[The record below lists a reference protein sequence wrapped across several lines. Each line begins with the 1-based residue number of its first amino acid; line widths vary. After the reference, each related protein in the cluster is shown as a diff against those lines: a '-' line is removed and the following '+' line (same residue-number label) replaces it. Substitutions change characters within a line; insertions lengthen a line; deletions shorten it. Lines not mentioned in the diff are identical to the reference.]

1 MKDFLK
7 LIQVRGIGDGPLFR
21 LLNKTSRKKILL
33 GITMSI
39 LLLMLCVVP
48 ASAESSGIQ
57 AEVADFT
64 EGGHLETDF
73 DAFFMAEW
81 WYLNGNATLV
91 ASDGEKKDVGFFVV
105 LQHQESPM
113 FIGLSRMVS
122 FYGLYFDDNTT
133 AYDRVRTF
141 VPREDVN
148 QYIALHTPYVYYRY
162 PDGLKELYG
171 SALTG
176 YNLKYVSEDT
186 NMDLL
191 FQTNVEKTI
200 DQADHPLNFITY
212 ERSYGTLH
220 GSILLDGK
228 RYNVTHGEG
237 YLDHMIPIG
246 SGSWLMDMHG
256 WIWFEVTTKDYQAVG
271 YAIRGMD
278 DGYDDYSYKHLTLL
292 NKHTGKVLAEYSGD
306 EIMIIETDWIN
317 EAVLR
322 KRPATVLFSTPN
334 LNVTVNAENVI
345 NFQGFNPIIGNA
357 GFVDFMAF
365 QPDNATIQYNGDI
378 EEGSAFYEYSITGRV
393 YAFVDMLRRFLQKLG
408 ANLVVLR
415 FRYFLWG

>member
-7 LIQVRGIGDGPLFR
+7 LIRVRGIDEGPLF
-21 LLNKTSRKKILL
+21 LLLKKTSRKKILL

-39 LLLMLCVVP
+39 LLVVMCVVP

-91 ASDGEKKDVGFFVV
+91 SSDGEKKDVGFFVV

-113 FIGLSRMVS
+113 FIGLSSMVS
-122 FYGLYFDDNTT
+122 FYGVYFDDNTT
-133 AYDRVRTF
+133 AFDRVRTV

-176 YNLKYVSEDT
+176 YNLKYVSADT
-186 NMDLL
+186 NMDL
-191 FQTNVEKTI
+191 FFRTNVEKTI
-200 DQADHPLNFITY
+200 DQADHPLNFTTY

-220 GSILLDGK
+220 GSIQLDGK
-228 RYNVTHGEG
+228 RYNVTHAEG
-237 YLDHMIPIG
+237 YLDHMIFIRNAPGIT
-246 SGSWLMDMHG
+246 DFHG
-256 WIWFEVTTKDYQAVG
+256 WNWLDVTTKNYQAVA
-271 YAIRGMD
+271 YAIRRLD
-278 DGYDDYSYKHLTLL
+278 DGYGDYSYKHLTLL
-292 NKHTGKVLAEYSGD
+292 NKHTGKILAEYSGN
-306 EIMIIETDWIN
+306 EITIIETDWIN
-317 EAVLR
+317 EGFLR
-322 KRPATVLFSTPN
+322 ERPYRVVFSTPD
-334 LNVTVNAENVI
+334 LNVTVNAEIVI
-345 NFQGFNPIIGNA
+345 DFRRDDPIRVGFI
-357 GFVDFMAF
+357 DFMAF
-365 QPDNATIQYNGDI
+365 QPNNAAIQYNGDI
-378 EEGSAFYEYSITGRV
+378 EEGSAFYEYSITGWV
-393 YAFVDMLRRFLQKLG
+393 SIFVKMLWRFLQE
-408 ANLVVLR
+408 R
-415 FRYFLWG
+415 F

>member
-1 MKDFLK
+1 MKDLK
-7 LIQVRGIGDGPLFR
+7 LTRVQSIGKGPLF
-21 LLNKTSRKKILL
+21 LLLKKRSRKKMLL

-39 LLLMLCVVP
+39 LLVVMCVVP
-48 ASAESSGIQ
+48 ASAESSGIE

-91 ASDGEKKDVGFFVV
+91 SSDGEKKDVGFFVV

-113 FIGLSRMVS
+113 FRGVSRMIS
-122 FYGLYFDDNTT
+122 FYGIYFDDNTT
-133 AYDRVRTF
+133 AFDRVRTS

-176 YNLKYVSEDT
+176 YNLKYVSADT
-186 NMDLL
+186 NMDLF
-191 FQTNVEKTI
+191 FQTNVDKTI
-200 DQADHPLNFITY
+200 DQADHPLNFTTY

-220 GSILLDGK
+220 GSIQLDGK
-228 RYNVTHGEG
+228 RYNVTHAEG
-237 YLDHMIPIG
+237 YLDHMITIG
-246 SGSWLMDMHG
+246 FSQWIMDFRGWSW
-256 WIWFEVTTKDYQAVG
+256 IEVTTRNYQAVA

-292 NKHTGKVLAEYSGD
+292 NKHTGKVLAEYSSD
-306 EIMIIETDWIN
+306 EITITETDWIN
-317 EAVLR
+317 EGVLT
-322 KRPATVLFSTPN
+322 KRPATVIYSTPD
-334 LNVTVNAENVI
+334 LNVTINAEIVI
-345 NFQGFNPIIGNA
+345 NSRGYNPITAAVGL
-357 GFVDFMAF
+357 VDFMAF
-365 QPDNATIQYNGDI
+365 QPDAAVIQYNGNI
-378 EEGSAFYEYSITGRV
+378 EEGSAFYEYFPSGWV
-393 YAFVDMLRRFLQKLG
+393 HYAFVKMLRCFLPETKFNKL
-408 ANLVVLR
+408 L
-415 FRYFLWG
+415 

>member
-1 MKDFLK
+1 MRIVEAK
-7 LIQVRGIGDGPLFR
+7 
-21 LLNKTSRKKILL
+21 SRKKILL

-39 LLLMLCVVP
+39 LLVVMCVVP

-91 ASDGEKKDVGFFVV
+91 SSDGEKKDVGFFVV

-113 FIGLSRMVS
+113 FRGVSRMIS
-122 FYGLYFDDNTT
+122 FYGIYFDDNTT
-133 AYDRVRTF
+133 AFDRVRTS
-141 VPREDVN
+141 VPREDVS

-176 YNLKYVSEDT
+176 YNLKYVSADT
-186 NMDLL
+186 NMDLF

-200 DQADHPLNFITY
+200 DQADHPLNFTTY

-220 GSILLDGK
+220 GSIQLDGK
-228 RYNVTHGEG
+228 RYNVTHAEG
-237 YLDHMIPIG
+237 YMDHMITIG
-246 SGSWLMDMHG
+246 FYQWIMDFRGWSW
-256 WIWFEVTTKDYQAVG
+256 IEVTTRNYQAVA
-271 YAIRGMD
+271 YAVRGMD

-292 NKHTGKVLAEYSGD
+292 NKHTGKVLAEYSSD
-306 EIMIIETDWIN
+306 EITITETDWIN
-317 EAVLR
+317 EGVLI
-322 KRPATVLFSTPN
+322 KRPATVIYSTPD
-334 LNVTVNAENVI
+334 LNVTINAEIVI
-345 NFQGFNPIIGNA
+345 NSRGFNPITAAVGL
-357 GFVDFMAF
+357 VDFMAF
-365 QPDNATIQYNGDI
+365 QPDVAVVQYNGNI
-378 EEGSAFYEYSITGRV
+378 EEGSAFYEYFPSGWV
-393 YAFVDMLRRFLQKLG
+393 HYAFVKMLRSFL
-408 ANLVVLR
+408 
-415 FRYFLWG
+415 